1 MTQAAASPPRTRV
14 AAQGW
19 SARVGQWLRRAVRSD
34 GPERH
39 TLALIGKSTLAAGIS
54 WVIAHDLMQATSP
67 AFAPFSAVL
76 IMQVTVYRSVTQAL
90 RYVGAVSVGV
100 ALQAALGLLA
110 GPDLLTFVLM
120 TLFALA
126 IGRWRPLG
134 SQGSQVA
141 TAAFFAFSTYVS
153 ASSSDQALTQLGQ
166 IILLV
171 FIGCGVGVLVNL
183 LVLPPLRY
191 RSAEYGIHTLAQSL
205 CDLLSDIYPA
215 LRQEEGLEKE
225 HTAHWRQR
233 AASLG
238 SMVTQA
244 QTSMNT
250 ARESIYY
257 NPRRLFR
264 RKHGHH
270 VTFDGY
276 QAVVDALERVSYQVA
291 SMTRSLDQEQNEDED
306 ERSGHEHRHFFHGYG
321 DFLASLAHITGL
333 FGEVDED
340 HLQAQAQQLCK
351 SAGEAQEV
359 HKRLTQCAQDS
370 SLRLSDPSYPYG
382 ILLAEAARLMDEFQY
397 TCDVL
402 QHGVDHATQ
411 RPSH

>member
-19 SARVGQWLRRAVRSD
+19 SARVGQWLRRAARSD
-34 GPERH
+34 GHERH

-120 TLFALA
+120 ALFALT

-153 ASSSDQALTQLGQ
+153 ASSSDQALKQLGQ

-225 HTAHWRQR
+225 RTAHWRQR

-244 QTSMNT
+244 QASMNT
-250 ARESIYY
+250 ARESVHY

-291 SMTRSLDQEQNEDED
+291 SMTRSLDQGQNED
-306 ERSGHEHRHFFHGYG
+306 ERSGRDHRRFFHAYG

-333 FGEVDED
+333 FGEIDED
-340 HLQAQAQQLCK
+340 HLQDQAEQLCA
-351 SAGEAQEV
+351 SAGEAQEI
-359 HKRLTQCAQDS
+359 HNRLTQGAQDS
-370 SLRLSDPSYPYG
+370 SLRLSDPSCPYG

-402 QHGVDHATQ
+402 QQGVAHATQ
-411 RPSH
+411 QPSR